1 LSSCLA
7 EGNCDLEETL
17 AIQRLNQI
25 ESQTEIKHS
34 KKMETKTIE
43 QAVAALKEY
52 KYEDAI

>member
-17 AIQRLNQI
+17 GIQRLNQI